1 MPVRTVRRR
10 GPGTVA
16 FVAQASQS
24 PIRVMIVD
32 DTDHVRRML
41 KTMLT
46 VDGFDVVHQASS
58 GADALD
64 HVEEADP
71 DVIVVDYKMPVM
83 DGLSAARQLR
93 ARRPDQVVILYT
105 AYVDEGL
112 QRQADEAGVAI
123 CLDKVEGLNSLEREI
138 SRLCASLGT

>member
-1 MPVRTVRRR
+1 MPVRTVRPR

-16 FVAQASQS
+16 VVAQASQS

-46 VDGFDVVHQASS
+46 VDGFDVVHQAAS

-105 AYVDEGL
+105 AYVDEAL

>member
-1 MPVRTVRRR
+1 ML
-10 GPGTVA
+10 
-16 FVAQASQS
+16 
-24 PIRVMIVD
+24 VD

-64 HVEEADP
+64 HVDDSDP
-71 DVIVVDYKMPVM
+71 DVIVIDYKMPMM
-83 DGLSAARQLR
+83 DGLTAARQLR

-105 AYVDEGL
+105 AYVDDALE
-112 QRQADEAGVAI
+112 RQADEAGVAI

-138 SRLCASLGT
+138 SRLCSTLGP

>member
-1 MPVRTVRRR
+1 
-10 GPGTVA
+10 
-16 FVAQASQS
+16 VAQSAKV

-64 HVEEADP
+64 HVDETDP
-71 DVIVVDYKMPVM
+71 DVIVIDYKMPDM
-83 DGLSAARQLR
+83 DGLTAARRLR
-93 ARRPDQVVILYT
+93 SSRPDQVVILYT
-105 AYVDEGL
+105 AYVDDTL
-112 QRQADEAGVAI
+112 QREADQAGVAI

-138 SRLCASLGT
+138 SRLWATLD

>member
-1 MPVRTVRRR
+1 M
-10 GPGTVA
+10 
-16 FVAQASQS
+16 AQPAKV

-64 HVEEADP
+64 HVDATDP
-71 DVIVVDYKMPVM
+71 DVIVIDYKMPHM
-83 DGLSAARQLR
+83 DGLTAARQLR
-93 ARRPDQVVILYT
+93 SRRPDQVVILYT
-105 AYVDEGL
+105 AYVDDAL
-112 QRQADEAGVAI
+112 QREADEAGVAI

-138 SRLCASLGT
+138 SRLWATLG

>member
-1 MPVRTVRRR
+1 M
-10 GPGTVA
+10 
-16 FVAQASQS
+16 AQSAEV

-64 HVEEADP
+64 HVNETDP
-71 DVIVVDYKMPVM
+71 DVIVIDYKMPNM
-83 DGLSAARQLR
+83 DGLAAARQLR
-93 ARRPDQVVILYT
+93 SSRPDQVVILYT
-105 AYVDEGL
+105 AYVDDAL
-112 QRQADEAGVAI
+112 QREADEAGVAI

-138 SRLCASLGT
+138 SRLWATLD

>member
-1 MPVRTVRRR
+1 
-10 GPGTVA
+10 VA
-16 FVAQASQS
+16 VVAQAEQA
-24 PIRVMIVD
+24 PIRVMLVD
-32 DTDHVRRML
+32 DTDHVRQML

-58 GADALD
+58 GADALE
-64 HVEEADP
+64 HVDDSDP
-71 DVIVVDYKMPVM
+71 DVIVIDYKMPVM
-83 DGLSAARQLR
+83 DGLTAARQLR

-105 AYVDEGL
+105 AYVDDSL

-138 SRLCASLGT
+138 SRLCATLGP